1 MMDALPAEPLAWL
14 RTQMRKDGVG
24 LGGLPWAQQRLV
36 LAWVWAGLPQGVEWD
51 ERGLNALLQKQLQ
64 QQPPASD
71 LKPDLQPGLQ
81 PGLQAGPAQA
91 GSGAAPAEGAACWL
105 RSDHVEL
112 RRWLVDAGLLLRDGY
127 GRVYRAA
134 APQALP
140 SAWSAALQ
148 QAAQA
153 CLALDTAAVVGAER
167 AARRAERAQ
176 RQAAWRQQGQ
186 GA

>member
-14 RTQMRKDGVG
+14 RAQMRKDGVG

-64 QQPPASD
+64 QQPPASHF
-71 LKPDLQPGLQ
+71 QPGSQ
-81 PGLQAGPAQA
+81 PGQAQA
-91 GSGAAPAEGAACWL
+91 GSGPAPAEGAACWL

-134 APQALP
+134 VPQALP

-176 RQAAWRQQGQ
+176 RQAVWRQQGQ